1 MPAKK
6 RFVEVLRDVFNE
18 LGAIDDISVHY
29 DEFAPIVARRWK
41 ELGHQT
47 RNIDAQIRDKL
58 QDYWP
63 DSAAWKERAARGRKW
78 PDWFINH
85 GEGRWSMR
93 SGTRITDEL
102 LV

>member
-6 RFVEVLRDVFNE
+6 RFVELLRDVFTD
-18 LGAIDDISVHY
+18 LGAIDDVSAHQNDLGPV
-29 DEFAPIVARRWK
+29 VAQRWRA
-41 ELGHQT
+41 LGHQT

-63 DSAAWKERAARGRKW
+63 ESAAWKERAAKGRRW

-85 GEGRWSMR
+85 GDGRWSLR
-93 SGTRITDEL
+93 SGTRISDEL